1 MLINSWISE
10 KWASKIKKNIIPRI
24 FDQGGS
30 QTRML
35 SAIDYEKGRLSI
47 ALMEPKQQK
56 KVTKVSI
63 DLNAVHPLDK
73 MDLHR
78 QTGEML
84 NRDVMIV
91 NLGIKKLQV
100 INEKLRNQLK
110 NEKLANRTRK
120 IRVEELEQWVMDLGA
135 NPQDVASVQ
144 ALVKTKD
151 TEIQALKNRLKIPG
165 IEHVQTQSCR

>member
-1 MLINSWISE
+1 MS
-10 KWASKIKKNIIPRI
+10 SKMRQNIIPKI

-35 SAIDYEKGRLSI
+35 SVVDYEKGRLNI
-47 ALMEPKQQK
+47 AVMEPKQQK

-63 DLNAVHPLDK
+63 DLNVVHPLDK

-78 QTGEML
+78 QTREML

-110 NEKLANRTRK
+110 NEKLENRSK
-120 IRVEELEQWVMDLGA
+120 ENKSGGIRTMGNGLGS
-135 NPQDVASVQ
+135 QSKGHGICAS
-144 ALVKTKD
+144 
-151 TEIQALKNRLKIPG
+151 PG
-165 IEHVQTQSCR
+165 EN